1 LTIWPHRLPKEPR
14 DGGGVG
20 ARAAGVGALDLLRDT
35 VSGQKQSQERI
46 DERLT
51 KLEERVV
58 ALEKSLAEIAV
69 RLRTADPVE
78 LLKTVT
84 RSEEQLRELKARADK
99 SDDRW
104 FAVTVC

>member
-1 LTIWPHRLPKEPR
+1 
-14 DGGGVG
+14 
-20 ARAAGVGALDLLRDT
+20 VGALDLLRDT

>member
-1 LTIWPHRLPKEPR
+1 M
-14 DGGGVG
+14 
-20 ARAAGVGALDLLRDT
+20 GALDLLRDT

-84 RSEEQLRELKARADK
+84 PSEEQLRELKARADK
-99 SDDRW
+99 ADDRW

>member
-1 LTIWPHRLPKEPR
+1 M
-14 DGGGVG
+14 
-20 ARAAGVGALDLLRDT
+20 GALDLLRDT